1 LIKNL
6 VTTCPRCNGK
16 LTITRI
22 GCNNCGLE
30 IKGDFPFSKFDYL
43 SKDELY
49 IIECFLK
56 AQGNFKT
63 VQQELV
69 ISYPLLKKRYNE
81 ILKKLNLPN
90 IKGTQKDKK
99 NMLTATSQPI
109 NETDSLIVKKIK
121 EKLNESGGK
130 AIIPLLNGGSCDI
143 GFDKNGK
150 GLITSKLPKEQS
162 VWEAFDAAVEVVLKN
177 NGRIIKGNARNGKLG
192 SDHLP
197 IDSLEGYIAHKVHG
211 VQIGGSALGP
221 GFVIAAVLDW
231 AEICHNERGYIK
243 INNKFLEEYKK

>member
-1 LIKNL
+1 MTKNL

-16 LTITRI
+16 LTINSI
-22 GCNNCGLE
+22 VCNNCGLE

-43 SKDELY
+43 SEDELST
-49 IIECFLK
+49 IESFLK

-63 VQQELV
+63 VQEELGM
-69 ISYPLLKKRYNE
+69 SYLSLKKKYND
-81 ILKKLNLPN
+81 ILEKLNLTT
-90 IKGTQKDKK
+90 IKDIKK
-99 NMLTATSQPI
+99 EEKIMKTATAQPI

-121 EKLNESGGK
+121 EKLNKSGGK
-130 AIIPLLNGGSCDI
+130 AVISLLYGDSCYI
-143 GFDKNGK
+143 GFDENGK
-150 GLITSKLPKEQS
+150 GLITSKLPKGQS
-162 VWEAFDAAVEVVLKN
+162 IWEAFDAAVEIVLKN

-192 SDHLP
+192 SDNLP
-197 IDSLEGYIAHKVHG
+197 IDSLEGYIAQKVHG
-211 VQIGGSALGP
+211 VKIGGSALGP